1 MVSPIDRAKD
11 KLDGFT
17 ERNGF
22 EYSRTDAIYYVQYST
37 PSICKPLTCNLTYL
51 LNLRLLVCLCLLSI
65 HLSGQEARSYF
76 HAYTSDD
83 GLGGEAIN
91 DLLVDQYGYLWSAAY
106 SGLHRFDGY
115 EFLSYPADILDSCSM
130 SHPIATCLLEDRDGN
145 LWVGTSGGL
154 NRLDRSTNCFQS
166 FFHQPDQPGSLPGN
180 DITDLALGANGT
192 LYVATTAGLARYDPK
207 SNHFQVVPTG
217 MKTKKIL
224 ADDRGLFAVGPAGLL
239 HLGQPQS
246 SFAPF
251 STEGPHQI
259 NDLLVAGDSILIA
272 TNRGLYH
279 WRSGA
284 SELVSTLPAA
294 HPMKRVSFQSLC
306 LSDDRLWLATRGAG
320 LGVIDLKDGSFHQY
334 RTDGGMAGDILD
346 NHLRALVTDDHHNL
360 WIGGY
365 TGLNRLDLSQTAPR
379 LYNQQLGDIKESHIL
394 ELGTDHLGGVY
405 YYERWQGLFRSDGPG
420 LGSKKMDF
428 PSNDFLV
435 GKDLNFVYTD
445 RAGISWLL
453 RGNDRIYRYNAQSG
467 KYLAELRLPTLADRR
482 LNGIAQD
489 VIDDNT
495 YWLASSKGLGKFNLS
510 QQTINWF
517 SPSPEAGSLN
527 GEVLTVVLPAED
539 GKVWLSCGDY
549 YNDRLGYF
557 DPTTE
562 KFSFL
567 KYSAGDP
574 KSIAGGRVKQLAK
587 HPDGSIWAAAS
598 QGIIRVSPTN
608 FSARL
613 ITKVEEETLGIPEAL
628 LIDQN
633 GNVWFSSGDRLGRYV
648 PQVDRLS
655 IITCSGIRQFS
666 NAAAAALPDG
676 RLLFAGLGGIIA
688 IQPNQPLL
696 AGNYPKIVFN
706 TISVAGKPAAAIL
719 PDLSDLS
726 LPPGERS
733 FSLFF
738 SGLFF
743 DRTRHIQYAYRLGQG
758 KWQLLGNNRSLTF
771 TDLKPG
777 NYQLSIRSSDGQA
790 NWNPLSRKL
799 AINIPHF
806 WHETRTAQWGFVG
819 FGLVLLT
826 LLGRF
831 LVRRKLEKQAHEQ
844 LVALDAFKSRLFTD
858 LTHEFRT
865 PLTLILGPARR
876 LGERARQQQ
885 DPTLGRE
892 ARRIDRQG
900 RKLLQLINQLLDLR
914 KLEAGQ
920 LTVEREP
927 ILLND
932 FFRSLTE
939 TFRPEA
945 ERRNIQLSYEY
956 SADAGSPPP
965 EVIAIDRIKQE
976 SILLNLMSN
985 ALKFTQEGG
994 KVVVRLTAN
1003 DREWYLGVTDTGQGI
1018 PPEQQEQ
1025 IFQRFA
1031 RAHGADIS
1039 GTGIGLSFVQDLT
1052 KLLEG
1057 TISLQSKVG
1066 AGSTFNLRFPIVKA
1080 AVGPVLVQ
1088 PEVLPRLP
1096 LPAKPEEQPARK
1108 DLPLLLIV
1116 EDEVE
1121 VAEYLRESLCD
1132 RFRVSVANDGEEGL
1146 NVAFNEVPDLVV
1158 SDVMMPNLNGL
1169 QLCARLKNDPR
1180 TSHLPVL
1187 LLTARTAEE
1196 HRLEGLDRG
1205 ADAYLS
1211 KPFSEKEL
1219 HLRLRNLLV
1228 LRDRTTDRLRKEFLS
1243 SPTGETV
1250 SHVPQDAGWLTDL
1263 RSYIENRL
1271 DDPDLSGADLEQFLA
1286 MSRSQLQRKLQSVL
1300 GMSPRKLVNEVR
1312 LKTAA
1317 CRLRETDAPISA
1329 IAYDCGFRDPKYFG
1343 RVFKERFG
1351 AAPRTWREQRAS

>member
-1 MVSPIDRAKD
+1 M
-11 KLDGFT
+11 
-17 ERNGF
+17 
-22 EYSRTDAIYYVQYST
+22 
-37 PSICKPLTCNLTYL
+37 
-51 LNLRLLVCLCLLSI
+51 RLLVCICLLSI

-115 EFLSYPADILDSCSM
+115 EFLAYPADILDSCSV
-130 SHPIATCLLEDRDGN
+130 SHPIATCLLEDQEGN
-145 LWVGTSGGL
+145 LWVGTRGGL

-180 DITDLALGANGT
+180 DIMDLALGADGA
-192 LYVATTAGLARYDPK
+192 LYVATTAGLASYDPK
-207 SNHFQVVPTG
+207 SNDFKVIPTG
-217 MKTKKIL
+217 MKAKKIL
-224 ADDRGLFAVGPAGLL
+224 ANDQGLFAVGPAGLL
-239 HLGQPQS
+239 QLGQPRS
-246 SFAPF
+246 SIIPF
-251 STEGPHQI
+251 PSEEAHQLS
-259 NDLLVAGDSILIA
+259 DLLIIGDSVLVA
-272 TNRGLYH
+272 TNHGLYH
-279 WRSGA
+279 WTTGA
-284 SELVSTLPAA
+284 KELKPTLSATHPLTAA
-294 HPMKRVSFQSLC
+294 SFQSLYIT
-306 LSDDRLWLATRGAG
+306 DDRLWLATRGEG
-320 LGVIDLKDGSFHQY
+320 LGVIHLKDGSFHQY

-346 NHLRALVTDDHHNL
+346 NHLRALVTDDHNNL

-365 TGLNRLDLSQTAPR
+365 TGLNRLDLSLTAPR
-379 LYNQQLGDIKESHIL
+379 LYNQKFGDIKESHVL

-405 YYERWQGLFRSDGPG
+405 YYERWQGLFRSDGPD
-420 LGSKKMDF
+420 SVSRKMDF
-428 PSNDFLV
+428 PNNDYLIE
-435 GKDLNFVYTD
+435 KDLNHVYTD
-445 RAGISWLL
+445 RSGITWLL
-453 RGNDRIYRYNAQSG
+453 RGNDRIYRYDAQSD
-467 KYLAELRLPTLADRR
+467 KYLDQIKLPSFTNRR
-482 LNGIAQD
+482 LNGITQD
-489 VIDDNT
+489 VADDNI
-495 YWLASSKGLGKFNLS
+495 YWIASSKGLGKLNLS
-510 QQTINWF
+510 RQTVSWF
-517 SPSPEAGSLN
+517 SPGPEVGKLN
-527 GEVLTVVLPAED
+527 GEVFTVVLPADD

-549 YNDRLGYF
+549 YNDRLGFF
-557 DPTTE
+557 DPAAE
-562 KFSFL
+562 KFTFL

-574 KSIAGGRVKQLAK
+574 KNIAGGRVKQLAK

-598 QGIIRVSPTN
+598 QGIIRISPTD

-613 ITKVEEETLGIPEAL
+613 ITKVDEETIGIPEAL

-648 PQVDRLS
+648 PQADRLS
-655 IITCSGIRQFS
+655 IITCSGIRQFN
-666 NAAAAALPDG
+666 NASAAVLPDG

-706 TISVAGKPAAAIL
+706 TLSIAGKPVAAIL
-719 PDLSDLS
+719 PDQTNLS
-726 LPPGERS
+726 LPLGERS
-733 FSLFF
+733 FSLLF

-743 DRTRHIQYAYRLGQG
+743 DRTRHIQYAYRFGQG

-777 NYQLSIRSSDGQA
+777 DYQLSIRSSDGQT
-790 NWNPLSRKL
+790 NWNPLPRKL

-806 WHETRTAQWGFVG
+806 WYETLAAKWGFVG
-819 FGLVLLT
+819 LGLLLLT

-831 LVRRKLEKQAHEQ
+831 LVRRKLEKQAHDQ

-945 ERRNIQLSYEY
+945 ERRNIQLSYKY
-956 SADAGSPPP
+956 SVDAGSSPP

-985 ALKFTQEGG
+985 ALKFTPEGG
-994 KVVVRLTAN
+994 KVNVQLTAN
-1003 DREWYLGVTDTGQGI
+1003 DQEWALEVTDTGQGI
-1018 PPEQQEQ
+1018 PPEQQER

-1052 KLLEG
+1052 RLLEG
-1057 TISLQSKVG
+1057 TISLQSKIG
-1066 AGSTFNLRFPIVKA
+1066 AGSTFTLLFPIIEA
-1080 AVGPVLVQ
+1080 TVGPVVVEA
-1088 PEVLPRLP
+1088 EVLPGLP
-1096 LPAKPEEQPARK
+1096 LPAKPAAQPAGK

-1116 EDEVE
+1116 EDEIE
-1121 VAEYLRESLCD
+1121 VAEYLQESLCD
-1132 RFRVSVANDGEEGL
+1132 RFRVLVAHDGKEGL
-1146 NVAFNEVPDLVV
+1146 KLAFNEVPDLVV

-1169 QLCARLKNDPR
+1169 QLCTRLKNDPR

-1187 LLTARTAEE
+1187 LLTARTTEE

-1219 HLRLRNLLV
+1219 HLRLRNLLI
-1228 LRDRTTDRLRKEFLS
+1228 LRDRTADRLQKEFLA

-1271 DDPDLSGADLEQFLA
+1271 DDPDLSGADLEKFLG

-1317 CRLRETDAPISA
+1317 CRLQETEVPISEV
-1329 IAYDCGFRDPKYFG
+1329 AYDCGYRDPKYFG

-1351 AAPRTWREQRAS
+1351 VAPGAWREQRAH